1 MKIYCSRQDLMKS
14 VNIALRAVPVRTT
27 MPILECILIDARPG
41 EIHFISND
49 MELGIDTVVNGVTEE
64 PGVIAV
70 NAKLFSEIVRKLPD
84 SSVTITSDA
93 NYGVTIVCDKAHFA
107 LAGQSGEEFAY
118 LPEVERDERI
128 EISQYTLREIIT
140 DTIFSV
146 SQNENNR
153 LMTGELFE
161 VRGDRLRVIALDGHR
176 ISIRRVNLK
185 EIYSDASVVVPGK
198 ALSEVTK
205 IMTGETEDMAG
216 IYVTPGHIV
225 FEIPGTTVISRLIE
239 GSYFAVD
246 QMISSDYETKVTINR
261 QTFLSCIDR
270 ATLFVREN
278 DKKPVILDFQDRDL
292 VLSINSPL
300 GSMKEDIY
308 IEKEGRDLMIGFNPR
323 FLMDALKAID
333 DENVTLYMTNAKSPC
348 FIRDESL
355 SYTYLILPVNF
366 TR

>member
-1 MKIYCSRQDLMKS
+1 MKIHCSRQELIKS

-41 EIHFISND
+41 DIHFISND

-64 PGVIAV
+64 PGIIAV
-70 NAKLFSEIVRKLPD
+70 SAKMFSEIVRKLPD
-84 SSVTITSDA
+84 
-93 NYGVTIVCDKAHFA
+93 NMVTIVSDENFGVNILCEKTRFA

-118 LPEVERDERI
+118 LPEVERDERV
-128 EISQYTLREIIT
+128 EISQYTLREVIT

-161 VRGDRLRVIALDGHR
+161 IRGDRLRVISLDGHR
-176 ISIRRVNLK
+176 ISIRRVSLK
-185 EIYSDASVVVPGK
+185 ENYSDASVVVPGK
-198 ALSEVTK
+198 ALSEICK
-205 IMTGETEDMAG
+205 IMNGETDDMAG
-216 IYVTPGHIV
+216 IYITESHIV

-246 QMISSDYETKVTINR
+246 QMISSDYETKVVVNKQIL
-261 QTFLSCIDR
+261 LSCIDR
-270 ATLFVREN
+270 ATLFVKEN
-278 DKKPVILDFQDRDL
+278 DKKPVILDFEESDL
-292 VLSINSPL
+292 VLTIDSPL

-333 DENVTLYMTNAKSPC
+333 EENVTLYMTNAKSPC
-348 FIRDESL
+348 FIRDEAL